1 MFTTLIQKI
10 DEHATYGPA
19 MKKAAA
25 DGSNLVLNYHQH
37 QGNDRY
43 CVSICVKELSP
54 IKILISEKEPLDE
67 LVHIEGVAETEDEY
81 LPLCV
86 AFSNALC
93 EHYGLTESLEL
104 YFNGEPSPA

>member
-1 MFTTLIQKI
+1 MFSSLIQKI
-10 DEHATYGPA
+10 TEHETYGPA
-19 MKKAAA
+19 LQKAADEGA
-25 DGSNLVLNYHQH
+25 QLALNYHRH

-43 CVSICVKELSP
+43 CVSICTVEMSP
-54 IKILISEKEPLDE
+54 IKVLVSETDALQE
-67 LVHIEGVAETEDEY
+67 LVHIEGVAESEDEY

-93 EHYGLTESLEL
+93 EHYGMAESFEL